1 LGITALAILALM
13 AAILALS
20 DFLPPE
26 TFFTAEV
33 ALARAFLALTSLALM
48 AAF

>member
-33 ALARAFLALTSLALM
+33 ALARAFLALTSLAFM